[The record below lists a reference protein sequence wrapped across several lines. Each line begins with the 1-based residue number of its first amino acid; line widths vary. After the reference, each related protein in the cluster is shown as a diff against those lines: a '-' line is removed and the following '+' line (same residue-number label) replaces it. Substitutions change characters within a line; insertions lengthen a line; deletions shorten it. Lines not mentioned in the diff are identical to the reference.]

1 MRLFDNF
8 DDSNVDMNY
17 YYNLRKNIRYMY
29 RNDAVINPRVDDLT
43 SQMLQI
49 RDKNH
54 NVEIVDINT
63 KDYVITIGLSED
75 TTSDDKDKIYNN
87 TKRILEKFIR
97 DNVSLYEKDTSKY
110 EEATNYKLYDDVVV
124 GNTIRFIL

>member
-75 TTSDDKDKIYNN
+75 TTSEDKDKIYNN
-87 TKRILEKFIR
+87 TKGILEKFIR
-97 DNVSLYEKDTSKY
+97 DNVSLYEKDTTKY
-110 EEATNYKLYDDVVV
+110 EKATNYKLYDDVVV